1 MKKLILILNLVVFS
15 SYSQI
20 LFVEGSDVALMK
32 EINKYRVSDGI
43 TEIISTPKL
52 LPLLNEKL
60 LWMTGRNVLSHNDPF
75 NMMRKSDLLI
85 SREYSH
91 KDSVLVGHF
100 AGECLHSGWVEIN
113 IKDTAN
119 AYCIIME
126 KYLDSIAVST
136 VRGWKNSPEHNSIV
150 RMAQDERLEMGHA
163 SIVVNLKDYDDSRKT
178 RSYRITSIFY
188 VQEKRT
194 ASLKFYMQSVYA
206 R

>member
-1 MKKLILILNLVVFS
+1 MKTLILILNLIVFS

-32 EINKYRVSDGI
+32 EINKYRVSNGI
-43 TEIISTPKL
+43 TEIISTPKI
-52 LPLLNEKL
+52 LPLLKEKL

-75 NMMRKSDLLI
+75 DMMEKADLLI

-150 RMAQDERLEMGHA
+150 RMAQEFLEMGHA
-163 SIVVNLKDYDDSRKT
+163 AIVVNLKDYDDSRKT

-194 ASLKFYMQSVYA
+194 ASLKFYMKSVYA